1 MVIRVSLL
9 LVLLVGF
16 FAAVRL
22 GVLPDI
28 ESLRN
33 RVRSSGALGWLVF
46 VGAYAVLVLFPTPA
60 SVLSVTGGAL
70 FGVVGGS
77 LLVLLGA
84 TLGAV
89 LSFEIGRLLGR
100 GAVSRLTKG
109 RLGRVEQLLGHHGL
123 AAVIAVRLVPL
134 VPFMAINY
142 GAGLSAVSRRDYVLG
157 TTVGMVPG
165 IVAYCAVGAYG
176 TDPLLLALS
185 LAALVALVLVGGA
198 WGRRILSREAVVVD
212 ADGAEGGGLPGET
225 GPRTH

>member
-1 MVIRVSLL
+1 VSRSVVIRVGLL
-9 LVLLVGF
+9 LVLLVGL

-22 GVLPDI
+22 GVLPDVAT
-28 ESLRN
+28 LRD
-33 RVRSSGALGWLVF
+33 RIRSTGTLGWFVF

-60 SVLSVTGGAL
+60 SVLTVTGGAL

-100 GAVSRLTKG
+100 GAVSRFTKG

-123 AAVIAVRLVPL
+123 AAVIAVRLVPV

-176 TDPLLLALS
+176 TDPLLLAVS

-198 WGRRILSREAVVVD
+198 WGRRILSRQTVVVD
-212 ADGAEGGGLPGET
+212 RGGEASGGFPG
-225 GPRTH
+225 